1 MIDRVRTVR
10 PLPLVLAVALITAT
24 FVHAGAPDP
33 SWLNDELVVR
43 GDYFR
48 AMTVAYDDFSKQ
60 LTESTKGPN
69 KEFSDHMSRIENYN
83 FKVAAGPARYV
94 VWISPRMSD
103 DYPVI
108 FGGQGTYILD
118 AQTFKVLEKHFPK

>member
-1 MIDRVRTVR
+1 MIERLRTLR
-10 PLPLVLAVALITAT
+10 LLPLALAVTLITAT
-24 FVHAGAPDP
+24 FAHARDP
-33 SWLNDELVVR
+33 GWLNDELVVR

-48 AMTVAYDDFSKQ
+48 AMMVAYDDFSKQ
-60 LTESTKGPN
+60 LAESTKGPN

-94 VWISPRMSD
+94 VWITPRMSD

-118 AQTFKVLEKHFPK
+118 AQTFKVLEKHFSK